1 MTKHRVT
8 LQQMADELGT
18 SKVTVSRARN
28 NQPGIGDELR
38 RRILELAKLYGYPL
52 PEQVDPRVHA
62 LAFLIP
68 QKFFLEMDHFYTVIY
83 FHLNRLCQAKD
94 ILLSAITISQQEEQE
109 GTLPA
114 AFLCQKFDGI
124 FLVGD
129 SGPRISE
136 KLAEYAQPIV
146 RIDYPQQKRE
156 SCVVSDNY
164 RLGFELG
171 EHLIRRG
178 HSRIGFVGDYR
189 HNTNICDRYLGVHK
203 ALMLNGLPFHSGY
216 DLINNDFRTGLYT
229 LSFAMPSELPTAY
242 VCFCDM
248 AAYYLYEKLYM
259 MGLSVPEDVSVVS
272 FDNTEICENMRPR
285 LSSMEIDKEDFARL
299 SFEQMVNEITD
310 PLTQPAQRYVRC
322 RFIER
327 DSVATLS

>member
-1 MTKHRVT
+1 MAKRRVT
-8 LQQMADELGT
+8 LQQIADEVGT
-18 SKVTVSRARN
+18 SKVTVSRALN
-28 NQPGIGDELR
+28 DQPGIGDELR
-38 RRILELAKLYGYPL
+38 RRILELAKAYDYPL
-52 PEQVDPRVHA
+52 PDQTVSKVHA

-83 FHLNRLCQAKD
+83 FHLNRLCQARD
-94 ILLSAITISQQEEQE
+94 IVLSAITISQQEEQE

-114 AFLCQKFDGI
+114 AFLHQKFDGV

-129 SGPRISE
+129 PGPRIPE

-146 RIDYPQQKRE
+146 YIDFSQQGKE

-164 RLGFELG
+164 RLGYELG

-178 HSRIGFVGDYR
+178 HTSIGFVGDYR
-189 HNTNICDRYLGVHK
+189 HNANICDRYLGVRK
-203 ALMLNGLPFHSGY
+203 ALILNNLPCNPRY

-229 LSFAMPSELPTAY
+229 LSFTMPSELPTAY

-248 AAYYLYEKLYM
+248 AAHYLYEKLRM
-259 MGLSVPEDVSVVS
+259 MNLSVPDDISVVS
-272 FDNTEICENMRPR
+272 FDNTEICENMLPR

-299 SFEQMVNEITD
+299 AFEQMISEITD
-310 PLTQPAQRYVRC
+310 PLAQPARRYVRS
-322 RFIER
+322 RLIER
-327 DSVATLS
+327 DSVSTLS